1 MAEKVFLREDLFTEG
16 PEGIRLLAFKCAAC
30 EKVSFPKLELCPYC
44 LGEKMEA
51 IALSGKGSLY
61 SYTTINVPT
70 SKFKPPH
77 AIGWIDTPEG
87 ARILSPLAIDERG
100 FKIGAEMEM
109 AIETFWTEDDKE
121 ILGYRF
127 RRV

>member
-1 MAEKVFLREDLFTEG
+1 MFLREDLFKEG
-16 PEGIRLLAFKCAAC
+16 PEGIRLLAFKCTAC
-30 EKVSFPKLELCPYC
+30 GKVSFPKSDFCTYC
-44 LGEKMEA
+44 LNEKIEA
-51 IALSGKGSLY
+51 IELSGKGTLY
-61 SYTTINVPT
+61 SYTTLNVAT

-100 FKIGAEMEM
+100 FKIGAKMEM
-109 AIETFWTEDDKE
+109 KIETLWTEDDKE

-127 RRV
+127 YQI